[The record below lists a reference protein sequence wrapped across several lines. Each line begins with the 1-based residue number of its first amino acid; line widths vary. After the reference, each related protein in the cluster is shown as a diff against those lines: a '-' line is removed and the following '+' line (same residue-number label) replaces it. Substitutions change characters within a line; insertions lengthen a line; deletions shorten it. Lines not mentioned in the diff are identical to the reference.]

1 MFWGKQVHSSFM
13 SIEQAG
19 QPLEDGVVQ
28 PTGFQ
33 FLRQFPT
40 HFGQGLEQ
48 LRPALGLV
56 LGMQGLLEQAG
67 IV

>member
-1 MFWGKQVHSSFM
+1 M